1 MELKPEKIHEP
12 EIIEDIDTG
21 TELESRVILYNDE
34 WHTFDEVIVQL
45 IKATN
50 CSFEEARDRTF
61 EVHFKGKSIVFTGEF
76 SACLNVSSILEEI
89 ALHTQVVT

>member
-1 MELKPEKIHEP
+1 MELTPEKIPEP
-12 EIIEDIDTG
+12 EIIEDIETVTG
-21 TELESRVILYNDE
+21 LESRVILYNDE
-34 WHTFDEVIVQL
+34 WHSFDEVIVQL

-50 CSFEEARDRTF
+50 CSFEEARARTF
-61 EVHFKGKSIVFTGEF
+61 EVHVKGRSTVFTGEF

>member
-1 MELKPEKIHEP
+1 MELSPEKIQEP
-12 EIIEDIDTG
+12 EIIEDVESDTG
-21 TELESRVILYNDE
+21 LASRVILYNDE
-34 WHTFDEVIVQL
+34 WHTFEEVIVQL

-61 EVHFKGKSIVFTGEF
+61 EVHFKGKSIVFSGEF
-76 SACLNVSSILEEI
+76 SACLNVSTILEEI

>member
-1 MELKPEKIHEP
+1 MELTPEKTHEP
-12 EIIEDIDTG
+12 EIIEDIETVTG
-21 TELESRVILYNDE
+21 LASRVILYNDE
-34 WHTFDEVIVQL
+34 WHTFEEVIVQL

-50 CSFEEARDRTF
+50 CSFEDARDRTF
-61 EVHFKGKSIVFTGEF
+61 EVHFKGKSIVFNGEF

>member
-1 MELKPEKIHEP
+1 MELTPEKTHEP
-12 EIIEDIDTG
+12 EIIEDIETG
-21 TELESRVILYNDE
+21 TGLVSRVILYNDE
-34 WHTFDEVIVQL
+34 WHTFEEVIVQL

-61 EVHFKGKSIVFTGEF
+61 EVHFKGKSIVFNGEF
-76 SACLNVSSILEEI
+76 SSCLNVSSILEEI